1 MNLVE
6 LIKKG
11 LKFCI
16 TGGLNTI
23 IDFVITTLLNV
34 VLHLNIN
41 VAKPIGYLCGMANS
55 FVVNKKWTFKTG
67 NAATKREL
75 IKFIIVNACML
86 GLSLLLINLFKST
99 FEMHD
104 TLANLLST
112 GTVMVI
118 NFFVSNFWVFKK

>member
-1 MNLVE
+1 MKLWE

-11 LKFCI
+11 LKFCV

-23 IDFVITTLLNV
+23 IDLAVTTALNSLLHV
-34 VLHLNIN
+34 NIN

-112 GTVMVI
+112 AIVMII

>member
-23 IDFVITTLLNV
+23 IDFVITTVLNV

-55 FVVNKKWTFKTG
+55 FVMNKKWTFKTESRT
-67 NAATKREL
+67 TKKEL
-75 IKFIIVNACML
+75 IKFVLVNACML
-86 GLSLLLINLFKST
+86 GLSLVLINGFKTYLSLG
-99 FEMHD
+99 D
-104 TLANLLST
+104 TISNLLST
-112 GTVMVI
+112 AIVMII
-118 NFFVSNFWVFKK
+118 NFLISNFWVFKK

>member
-23 IDFVITTLLNV
+23 IDFAITTLLNT

-41 VAKPIGYLCGMANS
+41 IAKPIGYICGMANS
-55 FVVNKKWTFKTG
+55 FVMNKKWTFKTE
-67 NAATKREL
+67 NRATKKEL
-75 IKFIIVNACML
+75 IKFILVNACML
-86 GLSLLLINLFKST
+86 GLSLLLINGFKTYLSLG
-99 FEMHD
+99 D
-104 TLANLLST
+104 TISNLLST
-112 GTVMVI
+112 AIVMVI
-118 NFFVSNFWVFKK
+118 NFLISNFWVFKK

>member
-55 FVVNKKWTFKTG
+55 FVMNKKWTFKTESRT
-67 NAATKREL
+67 TKKEL
-75 IKFIIVNACML
+75 IKFVLVNACML
-86 GLSLLLINLFKST
+86 GLSLVLINGFKTYLSLG
-99 FEMHD
+99 D
-104 TLANLLST
+104 TISNLLST
-112 GTVMVI
+112 AIVMII
-118 NFFVSNFWVFKK
+118 NFLISNFWVFKK